1 MDNKKILELQKMSPA
16 ELLKAIRESKIN
28 KTKNIVTQDEYE
40 QYISSL
46 WREIFPQADI
56 DIHTDFFSLGGTSLQ
71 AVLMLSKFKAKYD
84 IEFDLVELFKAT
96 TIELQA
102 KLVRDRF
109 ANNRQKTVDFDY
121 RKDLQ
126 LVEQLVLNNVKPFD
140 HNIRSIFLTGASGF
154 LGVHL
159 LKECLEQT
167 HAEIFCIIR
176 GSSKD
181 EAKKRLLECAR
192 EKKIDINT
200 AEEKR
205 IHCLCGDISR
215 QKLGLSDDDYTY
227 VTQSMDLIIHSA
239 AVVNFVYPYE
249 NLRDANVLSLYE
261 LMKVASTNKIKPLHF
276 VSTIGVFNSQ
286 FDGQLEINESM
297 SLPEEAPTNGYFQT
311 KWVCEKMCEIGIQ
324 KGLPISIYRPSGI
337 TIHTKSQVT
346 SSDDLTFLFMKLSMK
361 IGGFVNL
368 NSIVDVVP
376 VDFVARSIIDLSIKY
391 PCDNNKY
398 HLVSG
403 ETLSPRDL
411 IEKLPKSK
419 SIKLLTV
426 EEYIENAMQVIAD
439 TDDIHLKNLAPL
451 FISNFLS
458 KNVMAKMPVFK
469 SMITQTKLTKTEIPH
484 IRNTLLLIIYKL
496 AHMKE

>member
-1 MDNKKILELQKMSPA
+1 MDNKKILELQKMTPA
-16 ELLKAIRESKIN
+16 ELLKAVRESKIN
-28 KTKNIVTQDEYE
+28 QTKNIVTHDEYE
-40 QYISSL
+40 HYISNL
-46 WREIFPQADI
+46 WREIFPDADM
-56 DIHTDFFSLGGTSLQ
+56 DVHTNFFSLGGTSLQ

-96 TIELQA
+96 TIEAQA
-102 KLVRDRF
+102 QLVKGRLT
-109 ANNRQKTVDFDY
+109 NNSQKTAEFDY
-121 RKDLQ
+121 QKDLQ
-126 LVEQLVLNNVKPFD
+126 LVEQLVLNNPKPFTND
-140 HNIRSIFLTGASGF
+140 IHSILLTGASGF

-159 LKECLEQT
+159 LKECLVQT

-176 GSSKD
+176 SSSKD
-181 EAKKRLLECAR
+181 EAKARLMHCAK
-192 EKKIDINT
+192 EKKINIST

-215 QKLGLSDDDYTY
+215 QKLGLSDDDYAY
-227 VTQSMDLIIHSA
+227 VTHSMDLIIHSA

-261 LMKVASTNKIKPLHF
+261 LIKVASVGKIKPLHF

-286 FDGQLEINESM
+286 FDKQVEIYENM
-297 SLPEEAPTNGYFQT
+297 GLPAEAPTNGYFQT

-324 KGLPISIYRPSGI
+324 KGLPISVYRPSGI
-337 TIHTKSQVT
+337 TINTKSQVM
-346 SSDDLTFLFMKLSMK
+346 SDDDLTFLFMKLSMK

-376 VDFVARSIIDLSIKY
+376 VDFVARSIVDLCVNHPSES
-391 PCDNNKY
+391 NKY

-403 ETLSPRDL
+403 EELSPKDL
-411 IEKLPKSK
+411 INKLPKSQ
-419 SIKLLTV
+419 SIKLLSA
-426 EEYIENAMQVIAD
+426 EDYIKKAMQIIAE
-439 TDDIHLKNLAPL
+439 TNDIHLKNLAPL

-458 KNVMAKMPVFK
+458 KNMMANIPVFK
-469 SMITQTKLTKTEIPH
+469 STTTQKLTKIEIPH

-496 AHMKE
+496 AHMKQ